1 MSSRLNPFIL
11 ASAAKCIGC
20 RACELACGAAHVLGG
35 VSVGSLQGSIA
46 PRLYLTRAEDICV
59 PVGCRHCEDAPCAA
73 VCPNGAIQRTDS
85 GVQVDG
91 EHCVG
96 CKTCLAA
103 CPVGAMEMAQIWK
116 EGRPALRRVVDPQN
130 PDSYI
135 IEPALLASKCDLCHE
150 RENGPACVEVCPKDA
165 LSLVEPMK
173 VKKRRNIEAALALA
187 GVDTRTDFR
196 SGEGR

>member
-20 RACELACGAAHVLGG
+20 RACELACGAAHVQGG

-85 GVQVDG
+85 GVLVDE

-103 CPVGAMEMAQIWK
+103 CPVGAMEMARIWK
-116 EGRPALRRVVDPQN
+116 DGRPALRRAVDPQN
-130 PDSYI
+130 PDACI

-150 RENGPACVEVCPKDA
+150 RENGPACVEVCPKGA
-165 LSLVEPMK
+165 LTLVEPVK

-187 GVDTRTDFR
+187 EVDTRTDFR